1 MKLSLDDAMF
11 YKLLLQSG
19 FKEDVDKWI
28 DDFINNN
35 TSLEGIYL
43 DLACCH
49 SNLNDIISCLHNYIG
64 DNHINNKEVCDRLR
78 YFIKSKLDNDEITIE
93 QAIKALAIFCSD
105 KIHDEF
111 WSDFFIVGI
120 FEEYMMREFLDKE
133 EFFNMVREFINTGKR
148 LDSEKFWV
156 ERENKYKVIR
166 KKENKYKL
174 LSALVLFLYSLFV
187 MGLSLF
193 FIWLEKHLTGSLADK
208 TMGIHIAVVCLLIVP
223 PVVICV
229 TGWDMVYSF
238 LTRGNKK
245 KRKAIKEEKENHI
258 NKLKQDSNN
267 LRAEF
272 NLPDNVLT
280 YYEYSL
286 ISKEMFLLKWK
297 WILLAICEFLCLAA
311 TIGSVF
317 YFDLVTPE
325 VGVAIMMLGLSIG
338 IYGFCILCGALIKG
352 LAYSVLPV
360 LCYALPLVVVYY
372 IIHVETEWI
381 IGLSTIVFGSVLF
394 MLFMYLV
401 VVRPIKK
408 KNAASIK
415 YWNLLEEKY
424 PRMHHHIDYIRVEN
438 CITLWKKDGTNV
450 TIFEYE
456 KERYSIVLT
465 GEILFEGVKLDN
477 VILDYI
483 ESKETFENC
492 VKKGIE
498 LLEKNI

>member
-1 MKLSLDDAMF
+1 MG
-11 YKLLLQSG
+11 Y
-19 FKEDVDKWI
+19 
-28 DDFINNN
+28 
-35 TSLEGIYL
+35 
-43 DLACCH
+43 
-49 SNLNDIISCLHNYIG
+49 
-64 DNHINNKEVCDRLR
+64 
-78 YFIKSKLDNDEITIE
+78 
-93 QAIKALAIFCSD
+93 
-105 KIHDEF
+105 
-111 WSDFFIVGI
+111 GI
-120 FEEYMMREFLDKE
+120 F
-133 EFFNMVREFINTGKR
+133 
-148 LDSEKFWV
+148 
-156 ERENKYKVIR
+156 
-166 KKENKYKL
+166 
-174 LSALVLFLYSLFV
+174 VLN
-187 MGLSLF
+187 
-193 FIWLEKHLTGSLADK
+193 
-208 TMGIHIAVVCLLIVP
+208 
-223 PVVICV
+223 
-229 TGWDMVYSF
+229 
-238 LTRGNKK
+238 RGNKK
-245 KRKAIKEEKENHI
+245 KRKSIKEEKKNHI

-267 LRAEF
+267 FKAEF
-272 NLPDNVLT
+272 NLPDNILT

-424 PRMHHHIDYIRVEN
+424 PRMHHHRDYIRVEN
-438 CITLWKKDGTNV
+438 YITLWKKDGTNV
-450 TIFEYE
+450 TIFEYK

-465 GEILFEGVKLDN
+465 GKILFEGIKLDN
-477 VILDYI
+477 VMLDYI

-498 LLEKNI
+498 LLENNNM

>member
-1 MKLSLDDAMF
+1 MKLSFDDAMF

-28 DDFINNN
+28 DDLINNN

-43 DLACCH
+43 DLACCP
-49 SNLNDIISCLHNYIG
+49 NDLNDIISCLHNYIG

-78 YFIKSKLDNDEITIE
+78 YFIKSNLDNDEITIE

-120 FEEYMMREFLDKE
+120 FEDYMMRGFLDKE
-133 EFFNMVREFINTGKR
+133 KFLDMVRNFINTGKR
-148 LDSEKFWV
+148 LDSDKFWKSRDK
-156 ERENKYKVIR
+156 EQ
-166 KKENKYKL
+166 KKENKYKI
-174 LSALVLFLYSLFV
+174 LSAVVLFLYSLFV

-193 FIWLEKHLTGSLADK
+193 FIWLEKHLTGSLSDK
-208 TMGIHIAVVCLLIVP
+208 TIGINIAVICLLIVP

-258 NKLKQDSNN
+258 NQLKQDSNN

-272 NLPDNVLT
+272 NLPDNILT

-325 VGVAIMMLGLSIG
+325 VGVAMMMLGLSIG

-401 VVRPIKK
+401 VVRPVKK

-424 PRMHHHIDYIRVEN
+424 PRIHHHTDYLRAKNYISF
-438 CITLWKKDGTNV
+438 WKKDGTNI
-450 TIFEYE
+450 TIFEYK

-465 GEILFEGVKLDN
+465 GKILFEGVRLDN
-477 VILDYI
+477 VILEYI
-483 ESKETFENC
+483 ESKDTFENC
-492 VKKGIE
+492 VYKG
-498 LLEKNI
+498 LEILKGNNM